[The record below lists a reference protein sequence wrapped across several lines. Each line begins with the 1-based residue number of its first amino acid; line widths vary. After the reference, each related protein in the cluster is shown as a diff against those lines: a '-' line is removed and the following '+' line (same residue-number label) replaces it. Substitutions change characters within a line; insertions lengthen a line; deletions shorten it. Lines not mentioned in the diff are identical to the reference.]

1 VLRLLDKLPPHAI
14 EEEAELLSCVM
25 IDDGSCLAE
34 ILDAVEPGMFYRPA
48 HTTIFTAAA
57 ALHASNEQPNIV
69 RLNRYLV
76 DRGQIEQIGGVEYLE
91 RIEGLAPTSM
101 GWIKPA
107 RVVKE
112 KATRRKLIETCASHI
127 EAAYTSTEPIE
138 EITDA
143 AERDI
148 YAVSGNEGKVDAVF
162 IGDAMKQAHDD
173 LTAPDGA
180 TGLSTGLRDLDTM
193 TGGLHAGELIIVAAR
208 PSMGKSIM
216 GLHFAQ
222 NAATSSGV
230 AVAFFSIEMSR
241 NLLGQ
246 RSLLGN
252 AGVSGNKAFTRKFD
266 MQERAQMKAAY
277 ESFEGVPI
285 LVDDQSTLSI
295 SVLRAKSR
303 RIARLHGLGLIVVD
317 YLQLMNGPVAR
328 GGSREQEVSAVS
340 RGLKAL
346 ARELNVPVVCL
357 SQLNRLAEQR
367 DGHRPRLSDLRES
380 GAIEQD
386 ADVVLMLHR
395 EDYYNKD
402 KPNYIP
408 TNIAEVIIAKQRN
421 GPTGVV
427 QIHFNG
433 ELTKFSNLK
442 R

>member
-1 VLRLLDKLPPHAI
+1 
-14 EEEAELLSCVM
+14 
-25 IDDGSCLAE
+25 
-34 ILDAVEPGMFYRPA
+34 
-48 HTTIFTAAA
+48 
-57 ALHASNEQPNIV
+57 
-69 RLNRYLV
+69 
-76 DRGQIEQIGGVEYLE
+76 
-91 RIEGLAPTSM
+91 
-101 GWIKPA
+101 
-107 RVVKE
+107 VKE
-112 KATRRKLIETCASHI
+112 KATRRKLIEVCARHI
-127 EAAYTSTEPIE
+127 EAAQTSTEPIE

-143 AERDI
+143 AERDM

-162 IGDAMKQAHDD
+162 IGQAMREAHDE
-173 LTAPDGA
+173 LTAPGGG
-180 TGLSTGLRDLDTM
+180 TGLSTGLADLDKM
-193 TGGLHAGELIIVAAR
+193 TGGLHPGELIIVAAR

-222 NAATSSGV
+222 DAATTTGV
-230 AVAFFSIEMSR
+230 AVAFFSLEMSR
-241 NLLGQ
+241 RLIGQ
-246 RSLLGN
+246 RSLLSY
-252 AGVSGNKAFTRKFD
+252 AGISGTKAFTRNFD
-266 MQERAQMKAAY
+266 IAEKSQMKSVY

-295 SVLRAKSR
+295 SGLRAKCR
-303 RIARLHGLGLIVVD
+303 RIARLHGMGLIVVD
-317 YLQLMNGPVAR
+317 YLQLMNGPTSR
-328 GGSREQEVSAVS
+328 GGNRQEEVSAIS

-408 TNIAEVIIAKQRN
+408 SNIAEVIVAKQRN

-442 R
+442 K